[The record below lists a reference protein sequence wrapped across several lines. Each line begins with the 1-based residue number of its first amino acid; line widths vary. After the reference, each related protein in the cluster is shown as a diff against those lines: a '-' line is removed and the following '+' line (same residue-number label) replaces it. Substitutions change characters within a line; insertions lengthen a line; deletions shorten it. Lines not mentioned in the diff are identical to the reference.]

1 MSHNHVS
8 IGLQLDEENALVA
21 SEEEYETSQYATSSS
36 DESEN
41 DGIDL
46 ESDNFHS

>member
-8 IGLQLDEENALVA
+8 IGLQLDEEDALVS
-21 SEEEYETSQYATSSS
+21 SEEEDETSQCATSSS
-36 DESEN
+36 NGSEN

-46 ESDNFHS
+46 ESDNFNS